1 MINKKHSIP
10 KSIGIMEDVKF
21 KALSEI
27 FDVLLLSV
35 EYAKSVANPT
45 AHENVAL
52 TSEPSSS
59 SSSSSSSEDI
69 SSRGL
74 LDTSLAVPGMLKPKD
89 LGDVISKI
97 IDEYKPSPMSRDTFI
112 VAVTT
117 LMASGKCLP
126 LNSLLIAPSIGTC
139 RSRST
144 LSYKTSRERQE
155 ESYQLN
161 RPLNRFS
168 RDVSERYLQGR
179 NEFMRENNISHSN
192 IIYACNIFVYLL

>member
-1 MINKKHSIP
+1 
-10 KSIGIMEDVKF
+10 
-21 KALSEI
+21 
-27 FDVLLLSV
+27 
-35 EYAKSVANPT
+35 
-45 AHENVAL
+45 
-52 TSEPSSS
+52 
-59 SSSSSSSEDI
+59 
-69 SSRGL
+69 

-144 LSYKTSRERQE
+144 LSYKTPRERQE